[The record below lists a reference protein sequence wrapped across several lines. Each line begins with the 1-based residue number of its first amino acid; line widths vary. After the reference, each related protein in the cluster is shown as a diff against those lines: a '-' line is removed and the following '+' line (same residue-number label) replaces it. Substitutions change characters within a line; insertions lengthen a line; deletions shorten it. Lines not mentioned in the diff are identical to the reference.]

1 MSDFLFHLYTSCISS
16 GGSSDPQY
24 QPLLQHKQLINV
36 KNSSAKSPKK
46 SKEPIK
52 VKIKKFPPP
61 PVYQPESEY
70 TKVPSAKSSGPK
82 KKETKKSKKKEE
94 KKKELLK
101 KQLLKSEAK
110 AGKKDSPKVD
120 HSIMS
125 HLQSNA
131 DVMSFALTD
140 LTDSTLIYN
149 DTSPP
154 PSPPSLYP
162 STSPSPVTN
171 SPLEEKKI
179 FSKVKR
185 KLSLGTLSHILS
197 ALV

>member
-1 MSDFLFHLYTSCISS
+1 M
-16 GGSSDPQY
+16 
-24 QPLLQHKQLINV
+24 
-36 KNSSAKSPKK
+36 
-46 SKEPIK
+46 
-52 VKIKKFPPP
+52 KIKKFPPP